1 MKYAI
6 VNLLWAKS
14 HGIEILPEMRTST
27 DQSKVILHEEMLS
40 PFNGEDFPRY
50 TFGDPAF
57 IELLNSKEWTY
68 PEGEEPVIN
77 RQFSRLLALNK
88 LDQEATKEIN
98 TYNLS
103 AKEALQ
109 VVEYFPEWRA
119 EIDVKAG
126 ERYRVAD
133 ALYECDQD
141 HTTQDNWKPGQGAHS
156 LWHEVTEEHAG
167 TKDDPIPYNEDHDPL
182 FPGMVL
188 ELGKYYTQGGVVYKC
203 TRNSD
208 IAVVQ
213 NLAALIGHY
222 VELA

>member
-40 PFNGEDFPRY
+40 PFSGEDFPRY

-88 LDQEATKEIN
+88 LDQEATEEIN
-98 TYNLS
+98 AYNLS

-133 ALYECDQD
+133 VLYECVKD
-141 HTTQDNWKPGQGAHS
+141 HTTQDNWKPGTETLS
-156 LWHEVTEEHAG
+156 LWKIVDAEEHAG
-167 TKDDPIPYNEDHDPL
+167 TMEDPIPYKQN
-182 FPGMVL
+182 M
-188 ELGKYYTQGGVVYKC
+188 ELVFNHYYTQDGILYLCIQAMTPGPFDLKDVPAHAQPIK
-203 TRNSD
+203 
-208 IAVVQ
+208 Q
-213 NLAALIGHY
+213 
-222 VELA
+222 